1 MFQKILL
8 PTDGSEN
15 AEKTIQYA
23 IQLAQLSQAT
33 IIVMYAYNP
42 QLALRKRAALA
53 AEAFRASLQEEA
65 MEIVTEVAERI
76 KAVGLAVSA
85 LAVEGAPAEAILHA
99 SADVQPDLIIMG
111 SRGGGGLP
119 GLALGSTAER
129 VVRHSTVSVLVVK

>member
-42 QLALRKRAALA
+42 QLALRKRAAVA

-76 KAVGLAVSA
+76 KAAGLAVSA

-99 SADVQPDLIIMG
+99 SEDVQPDLIIMG

-129 VVRHSTVSVLVVK
+129 VVRHSMVSVLVVK

>member
-42 QLALRKRAALA
+42 QLTLRKRAAVA

-76 KAVGLAVSA
+76 KAAGLAVSA

-99 SADVQPDLIIMG
+99 SEDVQPDLIIMG

-129 VVRHSTVSVLVVK
+129 VVRHSMVSVLVVK

>member
-33 IIVMYAYNP
+33 IVVMYAYNP
-42 QLALRKRAALA
+42 QLALRKRAAVA

-65 MEIVTEVAERI
+65 MEIVTEVAEHI
-76 KAVGLAVSA
+76 KAAGLAVSA
-85 LAVEGAPAEAILHA
+85 LAVEGSPAEAILHA
-99 SADVQPDLIIMG
+99 SEDVQPDLIIMG

-129 VVRHSTVSVLVVK
+129 VVRHSTVPVLVVK